1 MTKRRTLGNGR
12 KSVKIEILK
21 GVEAADPAYIVMIE
35 GMRADEWDES
45 MIIKIA
51 KKFSPRLFKEEN

>member
-12 KSVKIEILK
+12 KTIKIEIL
-21 GVEAADPAYIVMIE
+21 AAQCPDDPKYIVMIE
-35 GMRADEWDES
+35 GMRADEWDEG

-51 KKFSPRLFKEEN
+51 KNFVPRLFEEE